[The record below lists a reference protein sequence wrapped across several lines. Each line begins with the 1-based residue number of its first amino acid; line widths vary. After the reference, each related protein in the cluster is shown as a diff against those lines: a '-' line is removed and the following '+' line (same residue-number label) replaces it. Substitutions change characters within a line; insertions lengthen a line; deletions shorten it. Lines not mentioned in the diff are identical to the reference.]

1 MKNRRG
7 KEKLPKNMKKFL
19 IDANV
24 ILRYLL
30 NDIEEQAAESKKI
43 IELGAFTIPEVI
55 AEVIYVLK
63 SVYKIERKEIGD
75 AITSFLQE
83 IDIENKNIILKSV
96 KIFSE
101 TNLDFVDCILISY
114 NKIENVEIFSF
125 DKKLNNKL
133 KQI

>member
-1 MKNRRG
+1 MKI
-7 KEKLPKNMKKFL
+7 L

-30 NDIEEQAAESKKI
+30 NDVEEMAIEAEKI
-43 IELGAFTIPEVI
+43 IKIGALTLPEII

-63 SVYKIERKEIGD
+63 YVYKIERGEISN
-75 AITSFLQE
+75 AILKILEE
-83 IDIENKNIILKSV
+83 IEVERKNIVIESV

-101 TNLDFVDCILISY
+101 TNLDFVDCILIAY
-114 NKIENVEIFSF
+114 DRIENVEIFSF

-133 KQI
+133 KN